1 MPRDPRDFLPDLDAL
16 RRTIESEPLRHLQEH
31 FDTMDADDADDS
43 FFYDDDDLDDFPDA
57 ELDDDL
63 DDF

>member
-1 MPRDPRDFLPDLDAL
+1 MPRDQRRFLPDLNAL
-16 RRTIESEPLRHLQEH
+16 DRLIRSEPLRRLEEH
-31 FDTMDADDADDS
+31 FDEMDADDADDS
-43 FFYDDDDLDDFPDA
+43 FFYDDDDVVDEDA

>member
-1 MPRDPRDFLPDLDAL
+1 MPVDPRDLLPDLDAL
-16 RRTIESEPLRHLQEH
+16 RRTIRSEPLRRLQAH
-31 FDTMDADDADDS
+31 FDEMDADDADDS
-43 FFYDDDDLDDFPDA
+43 FFYDDDDDFDNDA